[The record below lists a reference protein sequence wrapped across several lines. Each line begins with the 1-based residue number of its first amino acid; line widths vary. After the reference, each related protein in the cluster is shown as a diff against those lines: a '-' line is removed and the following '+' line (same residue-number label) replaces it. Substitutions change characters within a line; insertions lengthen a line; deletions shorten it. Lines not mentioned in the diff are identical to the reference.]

1 MEVKGRLWDSRRLG
15 QSSGT
20 YPLRLLAGDLCSFSF
35 APPPSPAGS
44 QGLGPGRK
52 GARERST
59 RSWGSGQ
66 EAAEEAGSGAGIEFH
81 PCFPPRGERL
91 DKVPWGRGRQ
101 ACATG
106 WQWSLG
112 SGRLRGR
119 TGEHFGSTVEG
130 AEPLSPAL

>member
-66 EAAEEAGSGAGIEFH
+66 EAAEEAGSGAGIQFH
-81 PCFPPRGERL
+81 PCFPPRGEGL

>member
-66 EAAEEAGSGAGIEFH
+66 EAAEEAGSGAGIQFH
-81 PCFPPRGERL
+81 PCFPPRGEGKAGL
-91 DKVPWGRGRQ
+91 CHWVAVEPG
-101 ACATG
+101 
-106 WQWSLG
+106 LG
-112 SGRLRGR
+112 KAPGKDR
-119 TGEHFGSTVEG
+119 
-130 AEPLSPAL
+130 

>member
-1 MEVKGRLWDSRRLG
+1 MVLVSSSTPASLLG
-15 QSSGT
+15 EG
-20 YPLRLLAGDLCSFSF
+20 
-35 APPPSPAGS
+35 
-44 QGLGPGRK
+44 
-52 GARERST
+52 
-59 RSWGSGQ
+59 
-66 EAAEEAGSGAGIEFH
+66 
-81 PCFPPRGERL
+81 L

-112 SGRLRGR
+112 SGRLQER